1 MLIWFYVANIKS
13 VDRLCRMKSEYDQKL
28 HKFYRL
34 QINLLHREEG
44 TLNTDSNNTSKKT
57 GFLFHSKI
65 GHLRNRITSKQRRI
79 NVDATS
85 FHRCFNIW
93 AAARYFQQCDVC
105 DQQSLRSACAYAQS
119 DQSLCYSLEYSMSV
133 KLLTEQNLKFLGL
146 KGGCTDSSE
155 STLVK
160 KTTLQITR
168 NPTHNLSK
176 TKNEQPRDFQQ
187 WGILTRVDMDE
198 HVLPPFK
205 LRNSKKCSVSSVIL
219 IEHLSD

>member
-44 TLNTDSNNTSKKT
+44 TLNTDIHNTTKET
-57 GFLFHSKI
+57 GFLFLSKI
-65 GHLRNRITSKQRRI
+65 GHLRNGITSKQRRF

-93 AAARYFQQCDVC
+93 VAARYFQQCGEC
-105 DQQSLRSACAYAQS
+105 DQQSLRSACTYAQS
-119 DQSLCYSLEYSMSV
+119 DQSLCYSLEYSLSV
-133 KLLTEQNLKFLGL
+133 KLLTEHNLKFLGF
-146 KGGCTDSSE
+146 KGGCTGSSE

-160 KTTLQITR
+160 MTTLQNTR
-168 NPTHNLSK
+168 NPTHNSSK
-176 TKNEQPRDFQQ
+176 TKTEPC
-187 WGILTRVDMDE
+187 
-198 HVLPPFK
+198 HVISYNVAFWQG
-205 LRNSKKCSVSSVIL
+205 
-219 IEHLSD
+219 